1 MDELLLEKAAIQFR
15 SDCGINNKDA
25 IRLKSLLQKLNV
37 ITIFKPLSDNFSG
50 MALKTEQNNL
60 TSRFILVNNC
70 QSIGK
75 QHFTICHELYHL
87 YIQKKFVSRVCKTGL
102 FDKKDKEE
110 YNADIFASYL
120 LLPTDGLIELIPD
133 EELAGKSKISVGTI
147 VYLEQFFSC
156 SRRALLYRLKK
167 MKLISDVQYDQYC
180 INVKRSALE
189 NGFNVD
195 LYEPGNHNVIIGNY
209 GSIAKSLFDKDRISE
224 SHYYSLLSDLGIN
237 INALENKFNEDE

>member
-1 MDELLLEKAAIQFR
+1 
-15 SDCGINNKDA
+15 
-25 IRLKSLLQKLNV
+25 
-37 ITIFKPLSDNFSG
+37 
-50 MALKTEQNNL
+50 MALKTGLDNL
-60 TSRFILVNNC
+60 TARFILINDK

-87 YIQKKFVSRVCKTGL
+87 FIQKDFVSRVCKTGL

-133 EELAGKSKISVGTI
+133 EELAGKHKISIGTI

-167 MKLISDVQYDQYC
+167 MKLISDVQYEQYC
-180 INVKRSALE
+180 MHVKRSALE
-189 NGFNVD
+189 NGFNID
-195 LYEPGNHNVIIGNY
+195 LYEAGNHNVIIGNY
-209 GSIAKSLFDKDRISE
+209 GSVAKELFDKDRISE

-237 INALENKFNEDE
+237 INAFENESNGDE